1 MVVIHTAK
9 NDSDKTCKGTKVLN
23 YLNNNKEE
31 DSCSYSF
38 SYTYNIENEMR
49 KNKPTTNDNKTLYTN
64 KIILRITLTKTFQ
77 DNLGLGRRGEV

>member
-9 NDSDKTCKGTKVLN
+9 NDSDKTCKGTKVLT

-31 DSCSYSF
+31 DNYSYSY
-38 SYTYNIENEMR
+38 SYNIDNEMR
-49 KNKPTTNDNKTLYTN
+49 KNKPTTNDNKTLCTN
-64 KIILRITLTKTFQ
+64 KIILRIILTKTLQ